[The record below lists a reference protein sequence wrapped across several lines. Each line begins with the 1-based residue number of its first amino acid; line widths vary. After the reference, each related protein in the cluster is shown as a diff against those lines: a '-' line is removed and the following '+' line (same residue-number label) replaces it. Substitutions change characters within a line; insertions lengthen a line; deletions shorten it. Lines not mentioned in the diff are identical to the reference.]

1 MPSFLALA
9 VLLAGVDPGAHA
21 RAVLDT
27 ARLAVAGDSTRAV
40 AARWEARLRRAPDDR
55 AALLGLASLDQM
67 ARDHESA
74 LRRYQSLHAAD
85 SVSPDIWAAY
95 ARIGHGLIL
104 ARQNLEA
111 PSREQL
117 ERGREIARA
126 LGDRAAEGRAL
137 TIVAFRRGN
146 LEGIDA
152 ALAALDTAARILP
165 PDAHAMHA
173 DRLQRLTILHTM
185 LGDTRA
191 RSTAESSL
199 VAARRSGIPGLE
211 AHAIRAI
218 GETFEGAGEDDS
230 ALVHYANARAIARR
244 TNEPDLLATILM
256 REASVLRRQG
266 RLEEMRR
273 SLVEARATA
282 EKAGNGLVGAAS
294 SVGLAALAVQLR
306 DLPSAHE
313 WLREA
318 ETAFRAQGDTVSLE
332 TVHVY
337 RGAALLQSGDLDGAR
352 RSFQAAHDIT
362 AMLGDSTELFE
373 NYRHLAA
380 VDAMAGRWSDAERI
394 VGKARAMARK
404 LEKPGW
410 LDLLLGD
417 EARIA
422 LLRGDLVAAERL
434 LGRYQAQLDRGDH
447 LQRYDVQARLAE
459 VHARRGELDRAARVL
474 AAAHD
479 DLDRWRATLD
489 DREIRLMA
497 FQATWSEHDDRRSS
511 SARVIAAL
519 AAGGKVEAAF
529 ELTERRRAR
538 ELADHLVRAASL
550 ASSDAARRTA
560 AAPAVADGAAG
571 ERRTSLAPLLD
582 ERTALLELVVGTR
595 DVPTTLFV
603 LTRGALH
610 GYALPPED
618 SVASDVARFVSL
630 LESGADPGP
639 LARALG
645 AALLDP
651 ALADLPAAVDRLVV
665 VPDGSLHRLPFEAVR
680 LADGRYLAE
689 RFAVSVAPSAEVF
702 ALLRARE
709 PRRPGRGAD
718 DGVRLLAFGDPA
730 FANEGAA
737 SGTPY
742 RDAFEASGG
751 LPRLAASG
759 REARLVAR
767 YAADG
772 DVRLRDEANV
782 AELRAASLARYDVLH
797 FATHALVDDRS
808 VARTALALAPSEGSD
823 GFLGVGDLAALG
835 LDADL
840 VVLSACRS
848 AGGVVVGGEG
858 VQGLTAPLLQAG
870 ARSIVATQWRI
881 GDESTVRFIEDFY
894 DAMAG
899 GLPVGEALHAAKL
912 AAIGRGAPPGEW
924 AAFTLVGDPLVRI
937 PLHRP
942 APFSAPWA
950 AVVVTLVLGAAA
962 AGALLY
968 SSRTRIARATERRS
982 VPSSA

>member
-9 VLLAGVDPGAHA
+9 VLLAGADPGAHA

-40 AARWEARLRRAPDDR
+40 AARWEARLRAAPDDR
-55 AALLGLASLDQM
+55 AALLGLASLDQL
-67 ARDHESA
+67 ARDHDVA
-74 LRRYQSLHAAD
+74 VRRYRLLHASD

-95 ARIGHGLIL
+95 ARIGHGLVL

-111 PSREQL
+111 QSREQL

-126 LGDRAAEGRAL
+126 LGDRAAEGKAL
-137 TIVAFRRGN
+137 TLVAFRRGN

-165 PDAHAMHA
+165 PDAYAMHA

-211 AHAIRAI
+211 AHAIRVI

-244 TNEPDLLATILM
+244 THEPDLLATILM
-256 REASVLRRQG
+256 REANVLRRQG

-273 SLVEARATA
+273 ALVEARATA
-282 EKAGNGLVGAAS
+282 EKAGNGLVRAAS
-294 SVGLAALAVQLR
+294 SVGLAAFAIQLR

-332 TVHVY
+332 TVHAY
-337 RGAALLQSGDLDGAR
+337 RGAALLQAGDLDGAR

-373 NYRHLAA
+373 NYRQLAT

-394 VGKARAMARK
+394 VGRARAMANE
-404 LEKPGW
+404 LERPGW

-417 EARIA
+417 EARLA
-422 LLRGDLVAAERL
+422 LLRGDLDAAERL
-434 LGRYQAQLDRGDH
+434 LLRYEAKLDSADH
-447 LQRYDVQARLAE
+447 LQRYDARARLAE
-459 VHARRGELDRAARVL
+459 VHARRGDLDRAALVL
-474 AAAHD
+474 AEAHD
-479 DLDRWRATLD
+479 DLDRWRAKLD
-489 DREIRLMA
+489 DREVRLMA

-511 SARVIAAL
+511 SARVIGAL
-519 AAGGKVEAAF
+519 AAGGRLDAAF
-529 ELTERRRAR
+529 ALAERRRAR
-538 ELADHLVRAASL
+538 ELSDHLVRATTL
-550 ASSDAARRTA
+550 
-560 AAPAVADGAAG
+560 AAPGAALPAATVPGGDGASRGTRAA
-571 ERRTSLAPLLD
+571 LARLLD
-582 ERTALLELVVGTR
+582 ERAALFEFVVGTR

-603 LTRGALH
+603 LSRGALRS
-610 GYALPPED
+610 YALPPED
-618 SVASDVARFVSL
+618 SVAAVVGRFVSL

-645 AALLDP
+645 AALLDR
-651 ALADLPAAVDRLVV
+651 ALADLPGEIERLVV
-665 VPDGSLHRLPFEAVR
+665 VPDGALHRLPFDALR
-680 LADGRYLAE
+680 LADGRYVAE
-689 RFAVSVAPSAEVF
+689 RFAVSHTPSADVL
-702 ALLRARE
+702 ALLRARRPRE
-709 PRRPGRGAD
+709 PARDAT

-730 FANEGAA
+730 FANERTTLAG
-737 SGTPY
+737 SSY
-742 RDAFEASGG
+742 RDAFDAAGG

-767 YAADG
+767 YAMNA
-772 DVRLRDEANV
+772 DVRLREMAT
-782 AELRAASLARYDVLH
+782 AEGLLSASLPGYDVVH

-808 VARTALALAPSEGSD
+808 VARTALALAPGEGSD
-823 GFLGVGDLAALG
+823 GFLGAGDLAALR

-858 VQGLTAPLLQAG
+858 MQGLVAPLLQAG
-870 ARSIVATQWRI
+870 ARSVVATQWRI
-881 GDESTVRFIEDFY
+881 GDESTVAFVEDFY

-899 GLPVGEALHAAKL
+899 GLAVGDALQAAKL
-912 AAIGRGAPPGEW
+912 AAIRRGAPPAEW
-924 AAFTLVGDPLVRI
+924 AAFTLVGDPLVTI
-937 PLHRP
+937 PLRRP
-942 APFSAPWA
+942 APRFGPAPLVA
-950 AVVVTLVLGAAA
+950 LTLVLGAGAA
-962 AGALLY
+962 AALY
-968 SSRTRIARATERRS
+968 SSRTRSARAMERRS